1 MRGFGRLVSSLRTG
15 FVLVLLPFVAWA
27 QAPAASGQQPA
38 APATGAAAAAQ
49 ATAKSGTST
58 RKKKAKKRDARPRTL
73 VDALDEKVPLDV
85 GIQLRIFKQ
94 ARARKAEIDRM
105 EGELDRRSARLKSLM
120 KDVEKR
126 YKTLRM
132 VQEELKAMNDAGD
145 QRPEEVAAKEN
156 QELEKKKQ
164 ERIAKISK
172 VFNKMKADDAA
183 KMIPAMEEELVV
195 DVMRRLKPKQAAK
208 ILGKI
213 KPDKAARLTGK
224 MAAAKREKKRKAR

>member
-1 MRGFGRLVSSLRTG
+1 MRTSRITLWFLTTALAWFVPLAGF
-15 FVLVLLPFVAWA
+15 A
-27 QAPAASGQQPA
+27 QAPGATGQQPVDNA
-38 APATGAAAAAQ
+38 QSAVGTATRSPAPKRTG
-49 ATAKSGTST
+49 TI
-58 RKKKAKKRDARPRTL
+58 KKGAKKSKDVRPRTL

-94 ARARKAEIDRM
+94 ARARKAEIDRL
-105 EGELDRRSARLKSLM
+105 ESELDRRNARLTSLM

-132 VQEELKAMNDAGD
+132 VQEELKAMNDAGEE
-145 QRPEEVAAKEN
+145 RPDEVAAKEN

-195 DVMRRLKPKQAAK
+195 EVMRRLKPKQAAK

-224 MAAAKREKKRKAR
+224 MAMAKREKKKAR